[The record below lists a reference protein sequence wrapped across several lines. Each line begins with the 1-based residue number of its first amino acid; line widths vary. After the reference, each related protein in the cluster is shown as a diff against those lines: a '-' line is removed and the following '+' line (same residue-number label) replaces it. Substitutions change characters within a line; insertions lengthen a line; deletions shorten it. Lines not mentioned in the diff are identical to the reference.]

1 MSTRYR
7 KAKRSDALAQL
18 EGRRSSIPPVPP
30 LPFVH
35 ARSHSSPQLLSAP
48 SRAVGGGQPY
58 SVVLPR
64 EASFV
69 SFTEDEDSGSGVE
82 THVPSEDGSLLLQPT
97 ESTTKVGGGGGGVAS
112 KNPSHSSIKFLHG
125 WKRRRRNFI
134 DLR

>member
-35 ARSHSSPQLLSAP
+35 GRSHSSPQLLLAS
-48 SRAVGGGQPY
+48 SRPAGGGGGGQPY
-58 SVVLPR
+58 SLVLPR

-69 SFTEDEDSGSGVE
+69 SFTEDEDSASGVE
-82 THVPSEDGSLLLQPT
+82 THVPSEDGSLLPPT
-97 ESTTKVGGGGGGVAS
+97 ESMKVGGGGGVAS
-112 KNPSHSSIKFLHG
+112 MNPSHSSIKFLHG